1 MTRQIAFRTR
11 GPSRAVLENR
21 IRILEARTALL
32 TEAVR
37 LLAHALDH
45 GPVTGDGASAIAQA
59 AREVRGLLVTTR

>member
-32 TEAVR
+32 AEAVR
-37 LLAHALDH
+37 LLTHALGG
-45 GPVTGDGASAIAQA
+45 GPGTGDGASTIAKA
-59 AREVRGLLVTTR
+59 AREARGLLITTH